1 MSIKAVVFDIGNV
14 LIEWHPEKL
23 FDKEIGEE
31 RRKALFEEVD
41 LHSMNELVD
50 LGHHFKE
57 TVMATADK
65 YPQWRDEII
74 MWHDR
79 WLDMCSPSIDHSVQ
93 LLRSLRAKGI
103 PVLSLSNFGI
113 QTFEFAQTKY
123 DFLSEF
129 DQQYVSGYLATTK
142 PSADIYE
149 ILETK
154 SGFAPESLLFADDR
168 LDNIEA
174 AIARGWNA
182 HQFEHPL
189 GWADCL
195 VSHGLLTQDEARF
208 DG

>member
-1 MSIKAVVFDIGNV
+1 MSIQAVVFDIGNV
-14 LIEWHPEKL
+14 LIEWHPEDL
-23 FDKEIGEE
+23 YDKEIGED

-41 LHSMNELVD
+41 LHEMNELVD
-50 LGHHFKE
+50 RGHNFKE
-57 TVMATADK
+57 TVFATAEK
-65 YPQWRDEII
+65 YPQWRDEIV

-79 WLDMCSPSIDHSVQ
+79 WLDMCSPSIPHSVH
-93 LLRSLRAKGI
+93 LLRILRAKGL

-142 PSADIYE
+142 PNKDIYE
-149 ILETK
+149 ILEAK
-154 SGFAPESLLFADDR
+154 SGFAPDTLLFADDR
-168 LDNIEA
+168 LENIEA
-174 AIARGWNA
+174 ADARGWNT
-182 HQFEHPL
+182 HQFLHPQ

-195 VSHGLLTQDEARF
+195 VSHGLLTSEEATF